1 MAATSNGTSGGPNPK
16 PTTGDPATAPASKA
30 YQPANVE
37 PRMLA
42 KWDAAGAFTAHP
54 ERVLSGEARPYCIL
68 IPPPNVTGAL
78 HLGHAL
84 NNTLQDIL
92 TRAHRMMGFEAL
104 WMPGTDH
111 AGIATQAVVERR
123 LLKEQGKKRKDYTRE
138 QFVALVQEWKDEYEK
153 RITNQLKAMGCSCDF
168 TRQRFTMDDICARA
182 VREAFFR
189 LFKDG
194 LIYRGKRI
202 VNWDPVLQTAVAD
215 DECYDED
222 VDSFFY
228 YLRYPLVHAMQG
240 PLGTPTLRVGSEKR
254 HSESGGTQGGTQ
266 VQPVTW
272 NELASR
278 GYPGADQH
286 PGEQQAWVTVATTR
300 PETYLGDTAVALNPK
315 DPRAK
320 ALRCV
325 FVELPI
331 VGRVIPIIEDD
342 YVVLPAAMWDDQEAA
357 KSDPKAQFATG
368 FLKVTPA
375 HDPND
380 YDLGVKHKLPMINVM
395 APDGSISDKHGWSDP
410 AETRS
415 AHVFLGKTREEA
427 RKLVIA
433 EFKSRNVGDSSGGG
447 GSAGGPAGVHLFEG
461 QKPYRHSVKHSDR
474 SKAIIE
480 PYLSDQWFVKVTDDR
495 LAGSANRALVDEQRT
510 GIKASGDQ
518 GTKADSAGD
527 GSLRFYP
534 SRYAKMYEQWHDG
547 IRDWCISRQLWW
559 GHRIPCFYIQ
569 ISESGRIEAGNPTQ
583 IENLVQQNQ
592 RHILTELRRESE
604 LNGTAQDIWIDERI
618 HAGRFPATVSF
629 PGVSAGKFMIACC
642 KTQQSA
648 DFLIRF
654 GKGTGNSTYACDSRL
669 LGIWQD
675 DDVLDTWFSSALWPL
690 STLGWPDPAQSPQ
703 TKGLLEA
710 FNPTSVLSTARE
722 IITLWVSRMVMMNR
736 YLLSGGTLVPSV
748 SSLDNPT
755 TQDRSARDERTTQGN
770 GPVPFRDV
778 FIHAV
783 VQDGDGKRM
792 SKSAGNGVDPLDII
806 DSHGADAMRF
816 TLAQMTTNTQDVR
829 MPVKPDPKSG
839 KNTSEK
845 FDAGRSFCNKLWNAS
860 TGVAIA
866 RLSKEP
872 VNIGSSIPANRTL
885 VDRWMLSRLARATAA
900 CESCL
905 KNYEFADYV
914 QTLYQL
920 LWWDFCDWYL
930 EAIKPTVDAS
940 PEQRAVL
947 RAALDVILRLL
958 HPVIPFV
965 TEAIFEQ
972 LAKLPTGSVAG
983 VTLSSIR
990 GDILCTAA
998 WPKLDASLI
1007 DEAAEREFER
1017 VRELVNTVRNVRSE
1031 HQVPPKRRVTLH
1043 VSPAIAASLSTSRGL
1058 IETLAGIEAIVA
1070 TPPTHGSPAVAFRA
1084 IGEELHLSNL
1094 ADAIDAGAEKDRL
1107 TKQLE
1112 QLRKNAGAIS
1122 GRLNNP
1128 GYVDKAPPKLVEESK
1143 AQLAKIND
1151 EIAAIEGK
1159 LGALR

>member
-92 TRAHRMMGFEAL
+92 TRAHRMMGFESL

-194 LIYRGKRI
+194 LIYRGKRL

-254 HSESGGTQGGTQ
+254 HSESGGTQSGTQ

-320 ALRCV
+320 ALRGV

-415 AHVFLGKTREEA
+415 AHVFIGKTREEA

-510 GIKASGDQ
+510 GIKASRDQ

-534 SRYAKMYEQWHDG
+534 ARYAKMYEQWHDG

-559 GHRIPCFYIQ
+559 GHRIPVWTRVTSFDGFPEITLED
-569 ISESGRIEAGNPTQ
+569 IRNRAR
-583 IENLVQQNQ
+583 NQ
-592 RHILTELRRESE
+592 T
-604 LNGTAQDIWIDERI
+604 
-618 HAGRFPATVSF
+618 PYSF
-629 PGVSAGKFMIACC
+629 PPNAKFKLELDDTAVFYEVDEAKRQVKTYVCFRADKKSAI
-642 KTQQSA
+642 A
-648 DFLIRF
+648 DFERN
-654 GKGTGNSTYACDSRL
+654 GYD
-669 LGIWQD
+669 QD
-675 DDVLDTWFSSALWPL
+675 PDVLDTWFSSALWPL

-872 VNIGSSIPANRTL
+872 INIGSSTPANRTL

-972 LAKLPTGSVAG
+972 LAKLPTGSVTG
-983 VTLSSIR
+983 VTLSSPR

-1031 HQVPPKRRVTLH
+1031 HQVPPKRRITLH
-1043 VSPAIAASLSTSRGL
+1043 VSPTIAASLATSRGL
-1058 IETLAGIEAIVA
+1058 IETLAGIESIVSA
-1070 TPPTHGSPAVAFRA
+1070 PPTSGTPAVAFRA